1 MGCCHSQPDAPRMFL
16 PERYLGRQHPTD
28 PVPFSAWVHSARV
41 VSPPSPSQTLN
52 PAPSGL
58 PELWSTQPSPAVSG
72 LSAPGQPF
80 TSQTSPA
87 QKPPISRQSGLKKIQ
102 ADPERWER
110 TGGGQR
116 WALRLLLIS
125 SSLLSVVPAPRPTL
139 ASSAAPVFPRD
150 GLPVLNN
157 HETRDL
163 VLEHPSVR
171 LSVPPGRA
179 ELVRARAPCV
189 THTGVPGHGS

>member
-28 PVPFSAWVHSARV
+28 PVPFSARVHSARV
-41 VSPPSPSQTLN
+41 VSRPPSPSQTLN
-52 PAPSGL
+52 PAPAGL
-58 PELWSTQPSPAVSG
+58 LEVWSTQPSPAVSG

-110 TGGGQR
+110 TGGGGS
-116 WALRLLLIS
+116 AGLS
-125 SSLLSVVPAPRPTL
+125 ACFSLAAACS
-139 ASSAAPVFPRD
+139 ASSP
-150 GLPVLNN
+150 LPV
-157 HETRDL
+157 
-163 VLEHPSVR
+163 
-171 LSVPPGRA
+171 PPW
-179 ELVRARAPCV
+179 RARRLRYFPAMVCP
-189 THTGVPGHGS
+189 S